1 MEHYLWIVEKKGGER
16 MKTILFDIN
25 KEDLIQISTE
35 TSTVAFNKI
44 ISIFLLKDGFFEI
57 DFNDG
62 ETAFIKDITL
72 LLKKVKKEE

>member
-1 MEHYLWIVEKKGGER
+1 

>member
-1 MEHYLWIVEKKGGER
+1 

-25 KEDLIQISTE
+25 KEDLIRISTE
-35 TSTVAFNKI
+35 TSTIALNKI

>member
-1 MEHYLWIVEKKGGER
+1 
-16 MKTILFDIN
+16 MKILFDIN
-25 KEDLIQISTE
+25 KEDLIRISTE
-35 TSTVAFNKI
+35 TSTVALNKI

>member
-1 MEHYLWIVEKKGGER
+1 MERYLWIVEKEGGER

-25 KEDLIQISTE
+25 KEDLIRISTE
-35 TSTVAFNKI
+35 TSTIALNKI